1 MHVFCFFAFECKSS
15 SITEF
20 LPETRLHAQALKAGK
35 KQTGWILRLKENELT
50 IKGAFHL
57 LLWET
62 STTAL
67 PSSRGQT
74 APDNGNY
81 KKKKTIRWTF
91 SNILSFLHK
100 KQYQKIVKC
109 IFFGCC
115 NTSLCKYMSA
125 CMQMHTAFH
134 RICSLGTYKRTN
146 LCALHYF
153 AIIHL
158 GLISSSLPNPLFS
171 ALAHTST
178 RVQHKAGS
186 IFGW

>member
-1 MHVFCFFAFECKSS
+1 MSWPLKGPFICFCERLQPQP
-15 SITEF
+15 F
-20 LPETRLHAQALKAGK
+20 LPPEDR
-35 KQTGWILRLKENELT
+35 
-50 IKGAFHL
+50 L
-57 LLWET
+57 LLIMEIT
-62 STTAL
+62 
-67 PSSRGQT
+67 
-74 APDNGNY
+74 
-81 KKKKTIRWTF
+81 KKKKKIRWTF